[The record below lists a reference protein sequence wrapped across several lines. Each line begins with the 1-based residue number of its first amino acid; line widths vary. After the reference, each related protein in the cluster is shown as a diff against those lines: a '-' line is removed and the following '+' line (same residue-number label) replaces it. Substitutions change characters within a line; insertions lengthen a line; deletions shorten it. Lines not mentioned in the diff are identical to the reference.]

1 MQELARIVDSLRSQG
16 FRVTPQRVAIVEYM
30 MNTDSHP
37 SAEDLYNA
45 IKKKYPMVS
54 LATVYKTL
62 ELLVKMGVV
71 KELSFPDGARYD
83 ANAATH
89 INLVCLNCGK
99 IEDTSDERS
108 LKELESNIAKRSK
121 YQILGRRFELYGY
134 CSQCQSKMTTS

>member
-1 MQELARIVDSLRSQG
+1 
-16 FRVTPQRVAIVEYM
+16 M

-37 SAEDLYNA
+37 SAEDLYKA

-62 ELLVKMGVV
+62 ELLGRIGIV

-83 ANAATH
+83 ANADTH

-99 IEDTSDERS
+99 IEDMIDEKS
-108 LKELESNIAKRSK
+108 LQVLESNVVKKSK
-121 YQILGRRFELYGY
+121 YRILSRRFELYGY
-134 CSQCQSKMTTS
+134 CNECQSKMIAT